1 MDMNISQSR
10 GWYRFVY
17 GLLCRPICR
26 LLNSHVD
33 NAEIRDLDKPFIAV
47 SNHPCFFDW
56 VFAARALS
64 PHTAA
69 FVVNRL
75 YFRGPLGFLLKKI
88 GAVPRSLM
96 TNDMASVRQMLRLA
110 RDGVNMCMFPDPSI
124 SLTGDTEGETS
135 PGTYKFLKRLGLTVV
150 GLRHEGSFHTKT
162 PWGRGI
168 RRGRVDTRAF
178 ILFTP
183 EELKSLPEAEGEA
196 RLKALVEDRVLEPR
210 ARGAAYKSKHMAEGL
225 EKLFFLCP
233 HCGGRGTLASR
244 GARVRCQSCGRG
256 GTLNEYYELSWDH
269 GEGPGTLSAWY
280 ELQKRASLELLAERN
295 FVLEAEAVFHRFT
308 DETGFQTA
316 GRGRL
321 RLDREG
327 LRYTGGDGT
336 EHFYPIGRIHPL
348 FQKLSAG
355 RVYLFEGAECHEFEF
370 PNRDLPVNVWRQ
382 AAEHFRLQA
391 LRQK

>member
-1 MDMNISQSR
+1 MNIAQNRS
-10 GWYRFVY
+10 WYRVVY
-17 GLLCRPICR
+17 GLLCKPICW
-26 LLNSHVD
+26 LLNCHVD
-33 NAEIRDLDKPFIAV
+33 NEAIRELDKPFIAI

-56 VFAARALS
+56 VFAARALA

-75 YFRGPLGFLLKKI
+75 YFRGALGFLLKKI

-110 RDGVNMCMFPDPSI
+110 REGVNMCMFPDPSI

-162 PWGRGI
+162 PWGKGI
-168 RRGRVDTRAF
+168 RRGRVDTRAY

-183 EELKSLPEAEGEA
+183 EELKCLPEAEGEA

-210 ARGAAYKSKHMAEGL
+210 ARGVAHRSRHMAENL

-233 HCGGRGTLASR
+233 HCGSHRTLASK
-244 GARVRCQSCGRG
+244 GARVFCQACGQG
-256 GTLNEYYELSWDH
+256 AVLNEYYELSWDS
-269 GEGPGTLSAWY
+269 GTGPGTLAAWY
-280 ELQKRASLELLAERN
+280 ALQQQAALTLLAQRDY
-295 FVLEAEAVFHRFT
+295 VLETDSVFHRFT
-308 DETGFQTA
+308 DETGFRIA
-316 GRGRL
+316 GEGRL
-321 RLDREG
+321 RLDRQG
-327 LRYTGGDGT
+327 LHYTGADGL
-336 EHFYPIGRIHPL
+336 EHFYPIDRIHPL

-355 RVYLFEGAECHEFEF
+355 RIYLFDGTECHEFE
-370 PNRDLPVNVWRQ
+370 PLDKSLPVNVWRQ
-382 AAEHFRLQA
+382 AAERFRLQA
-391 LRQK
+391 LEPCE